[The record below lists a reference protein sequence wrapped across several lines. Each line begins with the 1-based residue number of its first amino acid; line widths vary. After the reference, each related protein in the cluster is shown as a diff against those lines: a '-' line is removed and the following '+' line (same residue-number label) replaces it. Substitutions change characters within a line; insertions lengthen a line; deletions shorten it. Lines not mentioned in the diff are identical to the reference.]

1 MKVGV
6 LVGNPKRR
14 SRTLEAG
21 VLVAKRLTGFEPTS
35 VIDLVDFGSA
45 LLEFGNTRV
54 VESVQ
59 VLQGLDVLIV
69 ASPTYKATYT
79 GLLKLYLDQIPS
91 DGLAGIVALP
101 LMLGAGPSHALAP
114 ELHLKPVLVELGAI
128 CPAPGLYLLDST
140 FAKDAKLD
148 AWIIKTKFLLRSF
161 VPRKDS
167 TKSC

>member
-6 LVGNPKRR
+6 LIGNPKRR

-21 VLVAKRLTGFEPTS
+21 VLVAKRLTGSEPTS

-114 ELHLKPVLVELGAI
+114 ELHLKPVLVESGSRALSLRQYVCQGCEVGCVDHQNQVSVAE
-128 CPAPGLYLLDST
+128 
-140 FAKDAKLD
+140 
-148 AWIIKTKFLLRSF
+148 LRSA
-161 VPRKDS
+161 KG
-167 TKSC
+167 